1 MKNLYSF
8 LPVLIVVVLI
18 VLIFY
23 MIVVNNK
30 DNIEHD
36 IKMAQA
42 GLEQCKPH
50 WMNQQVIWVRDC
62 KQILEK

>member
-1 MKNLYSF
+1 MRNLDDFSKALIAVGVLF
-8 LPVLIVVVLI
+8 LISLF
-18 VLIFY
+18 IF
-23 MIVVNNK
+23 MFNSNNR
-30 DNIEHD
+30 EYD

>member
-1 MKNLYSF
+1 MKNLDGFSKA
-8 LPVLIVVVLI
+8 LIVVLALI
-18 VLIFY
+18 GLFIFT
-23 MIVVNNK
+23 INSNNL
-30 DNIEHD
+30 ERD

-62 KQILEK
+62 KQILDK

>member
-1 MKNLYSF
+1 MKNLDDFSKALIAVGVLF
-8 LPVLIVVVLI
+8 LIGLF
-18 VLIFY
+18 IF
-23 MIVVNNK
+23 MFNSNNR
-30 DNIEHD
+30 EYD

-62 KQILEK
+62 KQIIDK